1 METLESLIDPEAV
14 ITALLFALV
23 GFVWNISHK
32 VTQLSTKIDDLR
44 KDVDRQ
50 REDIHKLEERVDQ
63 VRPPSSFLHVFPKT
77 LADIVRIHDIRN
89 RRVYDTLFRRD
100 RSL

>member
-63 VRPPSSFLHVFPKT
+63 VTVKHWS
-77 LADIVRIHDIRN
+77 N
-89 RRVYDTLFRRD
+89 NGD
-100 RSL
+100 R

>member
-1 METLESLIDPEAV
+1 MEALENLIDPEAI

-50 REDIHKLEERVDQ
+50 REDIHKLEEQVD
-63 VRPPSSFLHVFPKT
+63 
-77 LADIVRIHDIRN
+77 RITQKHWSDN
-89 RRVYDTLFRRD
+89 GDL
-100 RSL
+100 

>member
-1 METLESLIDPEAV
+1 MEILQSLIDPEAV
-14 ITALLFALV
+14 ITALLFGLV

-50 REDIHKLEERVDQ
+50 REDIHKLEEQVD
-63 VRPPSSFLHVFPKT
+63 RLTEKHWSTNGDL
-77 LADIVRIHDIRN
+77 
-89 RRVYDTLFRRD
+89 
-100 RSL
+100 

>member
-1 METLESLIDPEAV
+1 MEALENLIDPEAI

-50 REDIHKLEERVDQ
+50 REDIHKLEEQFD
-63 VRPPSSFLHVFPKT
+63 
-77 LADIVRIHDIRN
+77 RI
-89 RRVYDTLFRRD
+89 TQKQ
-100 RSL
+100 RSDNGNL